1 MHTSSG
7 KVPVLTIKTERRYGR
22 IVRQPDGSLV
32 RIETTEHVV
41 RYQAMPEDAG
51 DRPFGLGFEQRV
63 VAGGAHA
70 AWRRHRCA
78 GTDTADPGAR
88 AAAGPSHTRRQ
99 RARTSMTT
107 ERARLLVVDDDAE
120 LRELAQAYL
129 KQQGFDVETVADGG
143 EMDTALAS
151 HAFDLI
157 ILDLMLPG
165 EDGLSIAKRLKGQL
179 NVPIIIVSAQGE
191 DVDRIVG
198 LEIGAD
204 DYIAKPF
211 NPRELLARIRA
222 VLRRAQNRPAA
233 EPETVTRFGAF
244 ELDLNAHRLT
254 RDGKA
259 VPLTSGEFDLL
270 VILVAHPNKVL
281 DRDRL
286 LDLLTGAERSPF
298 DRSIDVRVTRLRGKI
313 EQNPSEP
320 VYIKTIWGKGYMF
333 CPEGA

>member
-1 MHTSSG
+1 
-7 KVPVLTIKTERRYGR
+7 
-22 IVRQPDGSLV
+22 
-32 RIETTEHVV
+32 
-41 RYQAMPEDAG
+41 
-51 DRPFGLGFEQRV
+51 
-63 VAGGAHA
+63 
-70 AWRRHRCA
+70 
-78 GTDTADPGAR
+78 
-88 AAAGPSHTRRQ
+88 
-99 RARTSMTT
+99 MTT

-129 KQQGFDVETVADGG
+129 KQQGFDVETVADGA
-143 EMDTALAS
+143 EMDTALSS
-151 HAFDLI
+151 HSFDLI

-233 EPETVTRFGAF
+233 EPETVTRFGQF

-313 EQNPSEP
+313 EQNPAEP
-320 VYIKTIWGKGYMF
+320 VYIKTIWCKGYMF